1 MNSDIQE
8 FLVFLKNEDDLDYGD
23 FKREVDLHLM
33 RLIESLR
40 PLSREQQLRLA
51 RVREELLWMYNDDI
65 EDMRAYLAD
74 EISRLDPERVR
85 RVSDAPFQL

>member
-33 RLIESLR
+33 RLIENLR
-40 PLSREQQLRLA
+40 PLNREQQLRLA

-65 EDMRAYLAD
+65 EEMRSLLAS
-74 EISRLDPERVR
+74 EISRLDPERDR
-85 RVSDAPFQL
+85 IGDAPFQL

>member
-8 FLVFLKNEDDLDYGD
+8 FLTFLKNEDDLDYGD

-33 RLIESLR
+33 RLVESLR

-65 EDMRAYLAD
+65 EEMRTLLAD
-74 EISRLDPERVR
+74 EVQRLDPRAGFR
-85 RVSDAPFQL
+85 ASDAPFQS

>member
-40 PLSREQQLRLA
+40 PLNREQQLRLA

-74 EISRLDPERVR
+74 EISRLDPDRVR
-85 RVSDAPFQL
+85 TTSDAPFQL

>member
-8 FLVFLKNEDDLDYGD
+8 FLDFLKNEDDLDYGD

-33 RLIESLR
+33 RLIENMR

-65 EDMRAYLAD
+65 EEMRALLTS
-74 EISRLDPERVR
+74 EVSRLDPERDQR
-85 RVSDAPFQL
+85 GDASFQL

>member
-33 RLIESLR
+33 RLIENMR

-65 EDMRAYLAD
+65 EEMRTLLAS
-74 EISRLDPERVR
+74 EISRLDPERDR
-85 RVSDAPFQL
+85 QSDAPFQL

>member
-1 MNSDIQE
+1 MNSDIQD

-33 RLIESLR
+33 RLIEDLR
-40 PLSREQQLRLA
+40 PLNREQQLRLA

-65 EDMRAYLAD
+65 EEMRAYLTE
-74 EISRLDPERVR
+74 EISRLDSQRVPGM
-85 RVSDAPFQL
+85 SDAPFQS

>member
-8 FLVFLKNEDDLDYGD
+8 FLEFLKNEDDLDYGD

-33 RLIESLR
+33 RLVETLR
-40 PLSREQQLRLA
+40 PLNREQRLRLA

-65 EDMRAYLAD
+65 EEMRAYLAK
-74 EISRLDPERVR
+74 EISGLDPQRVLGS
-85 RVSDAPFQL
+85 SDAPFQA

>member
-1 MNSDIQE
+1 MNADIE
-8 FLVFLKNEDDLDYGD
+8 VFLEFLKNEDDLDYGD

-33 RLIESLR
+33 RLIENLR
-40 PLSREQQLRLA
+40 PLNREQQLRLA

-74 EISRLDPERVR
+74 EVARLDPERVR
-85 RVSDAPFQL
+85 SASDAPFQL